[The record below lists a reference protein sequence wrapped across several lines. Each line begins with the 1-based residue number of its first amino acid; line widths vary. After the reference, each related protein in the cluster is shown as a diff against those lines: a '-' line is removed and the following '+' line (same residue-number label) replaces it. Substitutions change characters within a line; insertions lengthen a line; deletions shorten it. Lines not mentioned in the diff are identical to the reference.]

1 MTDPNDPLHGPVSAT
16 PATTGP
22 ETVAEA
28 GPALAVQPV
37 ADTAAHRRRFPIG
50 ILQGVLPID
59 RTRVPS
65 EILAGLTL
73 AALAIPE
80 VMGYSNIAGMPVIT
94 GLYTLVLPLLV
105 FAIFG
110 SSRHLVVG
118 ADSATAAVMAA
129 GLAGLATAGSSEYI
143 ALAGLL
149 ALMAGAFMILARL
162 IRLGFI
168 ANFLSRTVLI
178 GFLTGVGIQVALGQ
192 LGGML
197 GITGVSG
204 KTIPKFIDT
213 LQALD
218 QTSLTTVA
226 VTASVIGTIVVL
238 KMVSPKLPGAL
249 FAVVGAIIVSSA
261 ADLAEHGVSTL
272 GAVPRGLPR
281 IGFPDGLTW
290 GDVADLLPT
299 AVSIFVV
306 ILAQS
311 AATSRAYAAK
321 YDESFSENTDL
332 VGLGVAEVAAG
343 LSGSYVVNG
352 SPTKTQMVDSA
363 GGRSQLAQLAA
374 GAIVVVV
381 LLFLTAPLQ
390 YMPNA
395 VLASI
400 VFLIALELIDIAG
413 MRRVF
418 TLRPNE
424 FVVAALTALTVVVV
438 GVEQGII
445 LAIVLSIIDH
455 LRRSYRPNNAI
466 LTPLADHGWEPV
478 PMTPR
483 ARTAPGLVVYQFNAD
498 LYYANASRFLDDV
511 QAILSSPVEP
521 PLHWLCVDGG
531 AMFDVD
537 YSGAETLRQAH
548 RACTAHSVRFV
559 LAAVLPPVRRDLERF
574 GIVDLVG
581 PSYVYGRVSE
591 VIDQF
596 ARDAPS
602 LAPPAIPSRPDPE
615 LA

>member
-1 MTDPNDPLHGPVSAT
+1 MADGNDPVLAPATEVAMGGALAGPVT
-16 PATTGP
+16 IT
-22 ETVAEA
+22 EHDA
-28 GPALAVQPV
+28 GRNVG
-37 ADTAAHRRRFPIG
+37 DGAAHSAKRHRRFPIA

-59 RTRVPS
+59 RARIAP

-94 GLYTLVLPLLV
+94 GLYTLVLPLMI
-105 FAIFG
+105 FALFG

-129 GLAGLATAGSSEYI
+129 GLAGLASTGSSQYI

-192 LGGML
+192 FGGML

-204 KTIPKFIDT
+204 NTIPKFIDT
-213 LQALD
+213 LGKLGE
-218 QTSLTTVA
+218 TSLTTLA
-226 VTASVIGTIVVL
+226 VTISVLGTILVL
-238 KMVSPKLPGAL
+238 KKISRKIPGAL
-249 FAVVGAIIVSSA
+249 FAVVGAIAVSAA
-261 ADLAEHGVSTL
+261 ADLASHGVSTL
-272 GAVPRGLPR
+272 GTVPRGLPS
-281 IGFPDGLTW
+281 IGFPSGLTW
-290 GDVADLLPT
+290 GDVTDLVPT
-299 AVSIFVV
+299 AVSVFVV

-321 YDESFSENTDL
+321 YNESFSENTDL
-332 VGLGVAEVAAG
+332 VGLGLAEVAAT

-363 GGRSQLAQLAA
+363 GGRSQLAQLAT
-374 GAIVVVV
+374 GAIVIVV
-381 LLFLTAPLQ
+381 LVFLTAPLQ

-400 VFLIALELIDIAG
+400 VFLIAIELIDLAG
-413 MRRVF
+413 MRRVLA
-418 TLRPNE
+418 LRRDE
-424 FVVAALTALTVVVV
+424 FVIAALTALTVVVV

-455 LRRSYRPNNAI
+455 LRKSYGPNNAV
-466 LTPLADHGWEPV
+466 LV
-478 PMTPR
+478 PTGNQWRSIPMSPTL
-483 ARTAPGLVVYQFNAD
+483 RTAPGLVVYRFSAD

-511 QAILSSPVEP
+511 QAILSSSGEP
-521 PLHWLCVDGG
+521 PLRKLCINAG
-531 AMFDVD
+531 AIFDID
-537 YSGAETLRQAH
+537 YTGAETMRQAH
-548 RACTAHSVRFV
+548 DACAAHSVQLVF
-559 LAAVLPPVRRDLERF
+559 AAVLPSVRQELERA

-581 PSYVYGRVSE
+581 SDQFYERVSD
-591 VIDQF
+591 VIGPVGQGPL
-596 ARDAPS
+596 A
-602 LAPPAIPSRPDPE
+602 APPNSAVAPT
-615 LA
+615 

>member
-1 MTDPNDPLHGPVSAT
+1 MADRDDPMLA
-16 PATTGP
+16 PATEVATAPGVGATG
-22 ETVAEA
+22 TSAEDGA
-28 GPALAVQPV
+28 A
-37 ADTAAHRRRFPIG
+37 ADGAATDGSKRHRRFPVP
-50 ILQGVLPID
+50 ILQGVVPID
-59 RTRVPS
+59 RARIAP
-65 EILAGLTL
+65 EALAGLTL

-94 GLYTLVLPLLV
+94 GLYTLVLPLMV

-129 GLAGLATAGSSEYI
+129 GLAGLATTGSSQYV

-149 ALMAGAFMILARL
+149 ALMAGGFMILARL

-213 LQALD
+213 LGKLGS
-218 QTSLTTVA
+218 TSLTTLG
-226 VTASVIGTIVVL
+226 VTVSVLGVILVL
-238 KMVSPKLPGAL
+238 KKVSPKLPGAL
-249 FAVVGAIIVSSA
+249 FAVVGAIVVSAA
-261 ADLAEHGVSTL
+261 ADLASHGVSTL
-272 GAVPRGLPR
+272 GSVPRGLPSL
-281 IGFPDGLTW
+281 GFPSGLSW
-290 GDVADLLPT
+290 GDVTDLAPT

-321 YDESFSENTDL
+321 YNESFSENTDL
-332 VGLGVAEVAAG
+332 VGLGLAEVAAA

-374 GAIVVVV
+374 GAIVIVV
-381 LLFLTAPLQ
+381 LVFLTAPLQ

-400 VFLIALELIDIAG
+400 VFLIAIELVDIVG
-413 MRRVF
+413 MRRVLS
-418 TLRPNE
+418 LRRDE

-438 GVEQGII
+438 GVEEGII

-455 LRRSYRPNNAI
+455 LRKSYQPNNSVLVANGNQWRSV
-466 LTPLADHGWEPV
+466 PLRP
-478 PMTPR
+478 TL
-483 ARTAPGLVVYQFNAD
+483 RTTPGLVVYRFSAD

-511 QAILSSPVEP
+511 QAILAGADEP
-521 PLHWLCVDGG
+521 PLHRLCINAG
-531 AMFDVD
+531 AVFDID
-537 YSGAETLRQAH
+537 YTGAETLRQVH
-548 RACTAHSVRFV
+548 DACVAHSVQLVF
-559 LAAVLPPVRRDLERF
+559 AGVLPSVREELERA

-581 PSYVYGRVSE
+581 PDHFFEQVGD
-591 VIDQF
+591 VIGNEHGPL
-596 ARDAPS
+596 AAPPGPADAP
-602 LAPPAIPSRPDPE
+602 A
-615 LA
+615 